1 MKQSI
6 AVVAGATALALGSA
20 SFAPTAG
27 ATATPSRAGIVKAA
41 PAATRRPSAPSVSVA
56 AFQSSAT
63 KPTGSSFTGLRA
75 ANAFSDYVVCVAAV
89 GGYIASLIIARK
101 FWAIPG
107 WAWSRIWQSCWR
119 FIRS

>member
-1 MKQSI
+1 MKQII

-27 ATATPSRAGIVKAA
+27 ANATPSRAGIVKAA
-41 PAATRRPSAPSVSVA
+41 PAATHRRSAPSVAVA
-56 AFQSSAT
+56 TSLASALKT
-63 KPTGSSFTGLRA
+63 TGASLTGLRA
-75 ANAFSDYVVCVAAV
+75 ASTFSDYVVCVTAV